1 MGVDG
6 MMLWDIVDVKDSG
19 FFVCEW
25 SNGGL

>member
-19 FFVCEW
+19 FYVCEG